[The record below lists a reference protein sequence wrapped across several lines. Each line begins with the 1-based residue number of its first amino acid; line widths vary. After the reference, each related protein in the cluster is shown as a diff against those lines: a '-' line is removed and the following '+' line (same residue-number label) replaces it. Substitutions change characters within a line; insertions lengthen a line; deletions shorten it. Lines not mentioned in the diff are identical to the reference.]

1 MNEQELR
8 DILKIVRQLEHYI
21 ERCLRT
27 EKEKNEERIKKQ
39 LEGTRVLVYDSEE
52 EYVDSTTEII
62 EDFEL

>member
-52 EYVDSTTEII
+52 EYVDSATEII